1 MRQMVLAHVKIRSCR
16 MWYRPESG
24 ETKVKGDTGTVFREL
39 IVQRGRDQK
48 RDPPQCSMNIREQA
62 TIQGRC
68 G

>member
-1 MRQMVLAHVKIRSCR
+1 MALAHVKIRSCC
-16 MWYRPESG
+16 MWYRPGSG

-39 IVQRGRDQK
+39 IVQRRRDHK